1 MIKLSEALTAERE
14 KRLRAEADNS
24 TRQQIG
30 QAVLE
35 ALAQRLNAEPIFGW
49 VFVLDDQKIR
59 VFRIN
64 VAGREEV
71 GLWTVDEE
79 MRLVTDGRMTEWI
92 TAESYGRV
100 IDEALQITAM
110 LIVAAE
116 TAGAKKSNNGANLG
130 EGTEIVELPPRF

>member
-1 MIKLSEALTAERE
+1 MIKLSEALAAERG

-35 ALAQRLNAEPIFGW
+35 ALAQRLNAEPISGW

-64 VAGREEV
+64 VGGREEV
-71 GLWTVDEE
+71 GLWTVTRRCD
-79 MRLVTDGRMTEWI
+79 W
-92 TAESYGRV
+92 
-100 IDEALQITAM
+100 
-110 LIVAAE
+110 
-116 TAGAKKSNNGANLG
+116 
-130 EGTEIVELPPRF
+130 